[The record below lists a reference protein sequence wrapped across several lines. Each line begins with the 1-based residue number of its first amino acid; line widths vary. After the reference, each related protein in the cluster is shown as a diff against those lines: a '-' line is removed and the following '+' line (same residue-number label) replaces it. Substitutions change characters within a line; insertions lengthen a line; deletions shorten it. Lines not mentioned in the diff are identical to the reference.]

1 MNRTTAAVCAVL
13 IAALPALTIAEE
25 LPVDLP
31 PDWQKQVEQA
41 IQFVAGQDPDLA
53 RELMELRMHDP
64 DAFTREIFNIMM
76 EREEL
81 ERLSR
86 TDQQRYVR
94 ALKERELER
103 KSHDLARDW
112 HDATSDRK
120 DPIKAELQNVLD
132 ELFDV
137 RESQRSDQIVELE
150 KELERLR
157 ETLKDRQAHKKTIVE
172 SRLKELLGE
181 EDHLRW

>member
-1 MNRTTAAVCAVL
+1 MNRTMVAVWASLMVV
-13 IAALPALTIAEE
+13 LPALSAGEE
-25 LPVDLP
+25 LPGDLQQ
-31 PDWQKQVEQA
+31 DWQRRVQDAVE
-41 IQFVAGQDPDLA
+41 FVAREDPRLA
-53 RELMELRMHDP
+53 QELMELRVRDP
-64 DAFTREIFNIMM
+64 DAFTREVFHIMM
-76 EREEL
+76 QRDEL

-103 KSHDLARDW
+103 RSHELAREW
-112 HDATSDRK
+112 RDASSDQK
-120 DPIKAELQNVLD
+120 DPIKDELNGVLD

-137 RESQRSDQIVELE
+137 RETQRSDQIVELE
-150 KELERLR
+150 RELERLR
-157 ETLKDRQAHKKTIVE
+157 ETLKDRQANKHTIVE

>member
-1 MNRTTAAVCAVL
+1 MNRTIAVFWISLTV
-13 IAALPALTIAEE
+13 ALPALSAGEE
-25 LPVDLP
+25 VPADLQY
-31 PDWQKQVEQA
+31 DWQQRVQEA
-41 IQFVAGQDPDLA
+41 IEFVAGQDPDLA
-53 RELMELRMHDP
+53 RELMELRMRDP
-64 DAFTREIFNIMM
+64 DAFTREIFHIMM

-157 ETLKDRQAHKKTIVE
+157 ETLKDRQAHKKAIVE